1 MSKRRSKLAFILAAS
16 LLFASSAS
24 LSQEPPS
31 PHPAREMPEIS
42 KTAPDIY
49 KLGTVEV
56 DARKRLL
63 TVPAKVNMQSGLVEL
78 LASTTTGKLHESV
91 LVVDVD
97 PLYLQLGLLLLG
109 LEPGGNPSSLAE
121 DPQRPGDMMD
131 IWVEWKLK
139 EQPKVKKRAE
149 ELILDLRND
158 APMQRTPWVFL
169 GSRVYKGRFLAREL
183 GSLITT
189 YHDSTAIVE
198 NPLPS
203 SRDDT
208 LYEANPDTVPPVG
221 TPVTLII
228 SPVAK
233 ERSTK

>member
-1 MSKRRSKLAFILAAS
+1 MSKRRAKFAFIVAAS
-16 LLFASSAS
+16 LLFAYSAS

-31 PHPAREMPEIS
+31 PHPAREAPEIS
-42 KTAPDIY
+42 KTAPDVY
-49 KLGTVEV
+49 KLGRVEV

-63 TVPAKVNMQSGLVEL
+63 TMPAKVNMQSGLVEL
-78 LASTTTGKLHESV
+78 LACTPRGKRHESV

-121 DPQRPGDMMD
+121 DSQRPGDMMD
-131 IWVEWKLK
+131 IWVEWKLDG
-139 EQPKVKKRAE
+139 QPKVKKRAE

-158 APMQRTPWVFL
+158 APMQRTSWVFL
-169 GSRVYKGRFLAREL
+169 GSKVYKGRFLAREL

-189 YHDSTAIVE
+189 YHDSAAIVE

-228 SPVAK
+228 SPAVN
-233 ERSTK
+233 ERRTK